1 MENNDINYKLDE
13 VDDISKTHLY
23 DEINLYRATV
33 YTNFILNFILYKP
46 PYNLPNELVLDNTGF
61 YYVYDADKTLVNG
74 ESINLSI
81 GVKGTFM
88 VLRALNGN
96 KTLQINLSD
105 TLTEINNYSL
115 DYKCL
120 DTPYGFKLSDVI
132 NNLGTDLNDIKIN
145 FKDGD
150 GQGDANLSLIQTG
163 FSVKGDGEK
172 TVTFNFTIENNGS
185 EVARK
190 VLFKD
195 ILPNSVSLNLAGI
208 YINSVYPNS
217 RDVKLNS
224 KSLFVRVPDISVGE
238 SVTLTIVCRL
248 NDESCNEFNVG
259 VISYVSK
266 VVPDGTGAQASNITI
281 KQIVSN
287 SKEIQ

>member
-13 VDDISKTHLY
+13 VDDINKTHIY
-23 DEINLYRATV
+23 DEMNLYRATA
-33 YTNFILNFILYKP
+33 YTNFVLNFILYKP
-46 PYNLPNELVLDNTGF
+46 SYNLPNELVLDNTGF
-61 YYVYDADKTLVNG
+61 YYVYDIDKTLVNG

-81 GVKGTFM
+81 GAKGTFM
-88 VLRALNGN
+88 VLRALNED
-96 KTLQINLSD
+96 KTLQINLLD
-105 TLTEINNYSL
+105 TSNEINNYNL

-120 DTPYGFKLSDVI
+120 DTPYGFKLSDII
-132 NNLGTDLNDIKIN
+132 NNLGMNLNDIKIN
-145 FKDGD
+145 FKDGN
-150 GQGDANLSLIQTG
+150 GQGDANLLLTQTG
-163 FSVKGDGEK
+163 FSVTDNDKK
-172 TVTFNFTIENNGS
+172 TLTFNFTIENNGS

-195 ILPNSVSLNLAGI
+195 ILPNSVSLNLGGI

-224 KSLFVRVPDISVGE
+224 KSLFVRIPDIPVGE

-266 VVPDGTGAQASNITI
+266 VIPDAAGGQASNITI

-287 SKEIQ
+287 SKEI

>member
-13 VDDISKTHLY
+13 VDDINKTHIY
-23 DEINLYRATV
+23 DEMNLYRATA
-33 YTNFILNFILYKP
+33 YTNFVLNFILYKP
-46 PYNLPNELVLDNTGF
+46 SYNLPNELVLDNTGF
-61 YYVYDADKTLVNG
+61 YYVYDTDKTLVNG

-81 GVKGTFM
+81 GAKGTFM
-88 VLRALNGN
+88 VLRALNED
-96 KTLQINLSD
+96 KTLQINLLD
-105 TLTEINNYSL
+105 TSNEINNYNL

-120 DTPYGFKLSDVI
+120 DTPYGFKLSDII
-132 NNLGTDLNDIKIN
+132 NNLGMNLNDIKIN
-145 FKDGD
+145 FKDGN
-150 GQGDANLSLIQTG
+150 GQGDANLLLTQTG
-163 FSVKGDGEK
+163 FSVTDNDKK
-172 TVTFNFTIENNGS
+172 TLTFNFTIENNGS

-195 ILPNSVSLNLAGI
+195 ILPNSVSLNLGGI

-224 KSLFVRVPDISVGE
+224 KSLFVRIPDIPVGE

-266 VVPDGTGAQASNITI
+266 VIPDAAGGQAYNITI

-287 SKEIQ
+287 SKEI